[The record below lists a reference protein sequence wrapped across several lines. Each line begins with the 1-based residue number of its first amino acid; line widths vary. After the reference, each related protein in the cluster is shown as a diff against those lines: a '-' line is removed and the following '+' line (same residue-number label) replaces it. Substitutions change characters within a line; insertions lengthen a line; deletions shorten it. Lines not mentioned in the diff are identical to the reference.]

1 MSKLLHCAIL
11 VTVAALLACSNSA
24 PTPVRTNTSAPA
36 ATPVPSPTSEP
47 TAMTM
52 STPTPET
59 MATPDPAPTTAP
71 TANPGPAPTSEPEVM
86 PEPAEATGA
95 IAPLRM
101 DDPEAFLAG
110 LSDTE
115 RSCVPENSDP
125 RALMALLGAP
135 ELASPDEA
143 EQLIQCLED
152 ETLMRLFLTGLIG
165 QAGMLSEGTSECIRG
180 GFSGFDLRSMM
191 LTSATG
197 GDEGAGMAGGM
208 AAFFLT
214 LSCLDEDEWAAA
226 DPALGV
232 APGDRETL
240 QCVMEALGGPEGVA
254 AALQPA
260 GGGPPAAFFEA
271 AMGCGMPNAG
281 GEPTAA
287 PMPTPSQETSKAT
300 PLPAPGSQTGAAPEI
315 RPAGDPN
322 SPFVQVSVGLF
333 HSCGLRAD
341 GSIVCW
347 GVSGEDERRVEA
359 TGLIDSPPG
368 TFSQISAGDLH
379 SCALRRD
386 GTVECWG
393 GMPVEDDMPPE
404 AKAMMEAML
413 APPEGRFI
421 SVSAGFQF
429 SCGVRTDNTAECWG
443 LAVVAGAPTPPDG
456 EYTSVSAGG
465 FHACGIRIDQTVVCW
480 GSNSG
485 FDGDFLGQATPPD
498 GPFEV
503 ISAGGYHTCGFRPD
517 GEIRCWGGIVGGPR
531 GEFGLFCQLKP
542 DGTELCETRE
552 MNTIEVCELQPDG
565 ASRCRTDERATEA
578 YVAWG
583 GGPDSVPD
591 GNRKAI
597 DSGQRFSCA
606 LFDGG
611 HIGCWGSGGI
621 NDPPPTGIFTAVTVG
636 DDHGCGLRAD
646 GSIECWGDDTFGRAS
661 PP

>member
-1 MSKLLHCAIL
+1 M
-11 VTVAALLACSNSA
+11 AA
-24 PTPVRTNTSAPA
+24 
-36 ATPVPSPTSEP
+36 
-47 TAMTM
+47 
-52 STPTPET
+52 
-59 MATPDPAPTTAP
+59 PDPAPTLAP
-71 TANPGPAPTSEPEVM
+71 TANPGPAPTPEPEVT
-86 PEPAEATGA
+86 PEPAAATGV
-95 IAPLRM
+95 IVPLRM

-110 LSDTE
+110 LSDKE
-115 RSCVPENSDP
+115 RSCVSENSSP
-125 RALMALLGAP
+125 QALMALAGAPELASP

-152 ETLMRLFLTGLIG
+152 EALMRLFLTGLIG
-165 QAGMLSEGTSECIRG
+165 QAGTLSEKTSECIRG

-191 LTSATG
+191 LASTG
-197 GDEGAGMAGGM
+197 GDEEAGMTGSM

-226 DPALGV
+226 APALEM

-240 QCVMEALGGPEGVA
+240 QCVLEALGGPEGVA

-271 AMGCGMPNAG
+271 AMGCGMPMGASPVQTPPHQPV
-281 GEPTAA
+281 ERATPLPTAPDA
-287 PMPTPSQETSKAT
+287 DGQTPTVPTPTLPQEATKAT
-300 PLPAPGSQTGAAPEI
+300 PLPAHGGQTGVAPEI

-322 SPFVQVSVGLF
+322 NPFVQVSAGLF
-333 HSCGLRAD
+333 HTCGLRAD
-341 GSIVCW
+341 GTIICW
-347 GVSGEDERRVEA
+347 GAQGEDERLIEV
-359 TGLIDSPPG
+359 TGLLDSPSG
-368 TFSQISAGDLH
+368 NFSQIDAGDLH
-379 SCALRRD
+379 SCAIRQD
-386 GTVECWG
+386 GMVKCWG
-393 GMPVEDDMPPE
+393 RMPVEDDMPPE

-421 SVSAGFQF
+421 SVSAGFLF
-429 SCGVRTDNTAECWG
+429 SCGVRTDNSAECWG
-443 LAVVAGAPTPPDG
+443 LGVVAGAPAPPDG
-456 EYTSVSAGG
+456 KYLSVSAGG

-480 GSNSG
+480 GGNQG

-531 GEFGLFCQLKP
+531 GEFGLFCQLRP

-583 GGPDSVPD
+583 GGPDSTPD
-591 GNRKAI
+591 GDLKAV

-611 HIGCWGSGGI
+611 HIGCWGSDGI

-636 DDHGCGLRAD
+636 DDHGCGLRPD

>member
-1 MSKLLHCAIL
+1 MSKLLHFAVL
-11 VTVAALLACSNSA
+11 VTAAALLACSNSA
-24 PTPVRTNTSAPA
+24 PTPGTTNTPAPA
-36 ATPVPSPTSEP
+36 ATPVPSPT
-47 TAMTM
+47 
-52 STPTPET
+52 PET
-59 MATPDPAPTTAP
+59 MAAPDPAPTTAP
-71 TANPGPAPTSEPEVM
+71 TETPEPAPTPEPEVT
-86 PEPAEATGA
+86 PEPAAATGA

-110 LSDTE
+110 LSDAE

-125 RALMALLGAP
+125 QALMALLGAP

-165 QAGMLSEGTSECIRG
+165 KAGTLREETSECIRR

-191 LTSATG
+191 LTSAAG
-197 GDEGAGMAGGM
+197 GDEEADMAGGM

-226 DPALGV
+226 APALDM
-232 APGDRETL
+232 APGDREAL

-271 AMGCGMPNAG
+271 AMGCGMPDAG
-281 GEPTAA
+281 GEPAA
-287 PMPTPSQETSKAT
+287 VPMPAPSQETSKAT

-322 SPFVQVSVGLF
+322 SPFIQVSAGLF

-393 GMPVEDDMPPE
+393 QIEDIFQDDMPPE

-421 SVSAGFQF
+421 SVSAGFHF
-429 SCGVRTDNTAECWG
+429 SCGVRIDNSAECWG
-443 LAVVAGAPTPPDG
+443 LAVVAGAPAPPDG
-456 EYTSVSAGG
+456 KYTSVSAGG

-480 GSNSG
+480 GGNQG

-531 GEFGLFCQLKP
+531 GEFGLFCQLRP

-583 GGPDSVPD
+583 GGPDSTPD
-591 GNRKAI
+591 GDLKAV
-597 DSGQRFSCA
+597 DSGQGFSCA

-636 DDHGCGLRAD
+636 NDHGCGLRAD
-646 GSIECWGDDTFGRAS
+646 GSIECWGDDTFGQAS

>member
-11 VTVAALLACSNSA
+11 VMVAALLACSNSA
-24 PTPVRTNTSAPA
+24 PTPVPANAPVPA

-47 TAMTM
+47 KATPM

-59 MATPDPAPTTAP
+59 MAAPDPTSTTAP
-71 TANPGPAPTSEPEVM
+71 TANPGPAPTSEPKVT
-86 PEPAEATGA
+86 PEPAAATGA

-110 LSDTE
+110 LSDAE
-115 RSCVPENSDP
+115 RSCVSENSDP
-125 RALMALLGAP
+125 QALIALLGAP
-135 ELASPDEA
+135 EPASPDEA

-165 QAGMLSEGTSECIRG
+165 QAGTLSEETSVCIRG
-180 GFSGFDLRSMM
+180 GFSKFDLRSMM
-191 LTSATG
+191 LASATG
-197 GDEGAGMAGGM
+197 GDEEAGMTGGM
-208 AAFFLT
+208 AAFVLT

-226 DPALGV
+226 APALEM
-232 APGDRETL
+232 APVDRETL

-260 GGGPPAAFFEA
+260 GGGPPTDFFEA
-271 AMGCGMPNAG
+271 AMGCGMP
-281 GEPTAA
+281 
-287 PMPTPSQETSKAT
+287 M
-300 PLPAPGSQTGAAPEI
+300 GAS
-315 RPAGDPN
+315 PAGDPN

-333 HSCGLRAD
+333 HSCGLQGD

-393 GMPVEDDMPPE
+393 GMLVEDLFQDDTPPE

-429 SCGVRTDNTAECWG
+429 SCGVRIDNSAECWG

-456 EYTSVSAGG
+456 KYTSVSAGG

-517 GEIRCWGGIVGGPR
+517 GEIRCWGSIVGGPD
-531 GEFGLFCQLKP
+531 GEIQTCEPQA
-542 DGTELCETRE
+542 DGT
-552 MNTIEVCELQPDG
+552 P
-565 ASRCRTDERATEA
+565 SRCWTDERVNEA
-578 YVAWG
+578 YRAWG

-591 GNRKAI
+591 GNRKVI

-606 LFDGG
+606 LWYDGS
-611 HIGCWGSGGI
+611 IGCWGSGSPDGL
-621 NDPPPTGIFTAVTVG
+621 PPPGPFEAFSVSE
-636 DDHGCGLRAD
+636 DHGCGLRAD
-646 GSIECWGDDTFGRAS
+646 GSIECWGEDTFGQAS

>member
-1 MSKLLHCAIL
+1 
-11 VTVAALLACSNSA
+11 
-24 PTPVRTNTSAPA
+24 
-36 ATPVPSPTSEP
+36 
-47 TAMTM
+47 
-52 STPTPET
+52 
-59 MATPDPAPTTAP
+59 
-71 TANPGPAPTSEPEVM
+71 M
-86 PEPAEATGA
+86 PEPAAATGV
-95 IAPLRM
+95 IDPLRM

-110 LSDTE
+110 LSDAE

-125 RALMALLGAP
+125 QALMALAGAP

-165 QAGMLSEGTSECIRG
+165 QTGTLSEETSECVRR

-191 LTSATG
+191 LASATG

-226 DPALGV
+226 APALDV

-254 AALQPA
+254 AGLQPA
-260 GGGPPAAFFEA
+260 GGDPPAAFFEA
-271 AMGCGMPNAG
+271 AMGCGMQDAG
-281 GEPTAA
+281 GGPTAV
-287 PMPTPSQETSKAT
+287 PMPAPSQETSKAT
-300 PLPAPGSQTGAAPEI
+300 PLPAPGSQTGVAPEI

-322 SPFVQVSVGLF
+322 SPFIQVSVGLF

-359 TGLIDSPPG
+359 TGLIGSPPG

-379 SCALRRD
+379 SCALRQG

-404 AKAMMEAML
+404 AKAVKEAML

-421 SVSAGFQF
+421 SVSAGFHF
-429 SCGVRTDNTAECWG
+429 SCGVRTDNSAECWG
-443 LAVVAGAPTPPDG
+443 LIASVSDALTPPDG
-456 EYTSVSAGG
+456 KYLSVSAGG
-465 FHACGIRIDQTVVCW
+465 LHACGIRIDQTVVCW
-480 GSNSG
+480 GGNQG
-485 FDGDFLGQATPPD
+485 FDADFLGQATPPD

-531 GEFGLFCQLKP
+531 GEFGLFCQLRP

-565 ASRCRTDERATEA
+565 ASRCWTDERATEA
-578 YVAWG
+578 HVAWG
-583 GGPDSVPD
+583 GGPDSTPD
-591 GNRKAI
+591 GDLKAV

-636 DDHGCGLRAD
+636 SDHGCGLRAD
-646 GSIECWGDDTFGRAS
+646 GSIECWGDDTFGQAS